1 MARLVNTHSTL
12 VALQEK
18 VYKLGQELL
27 MLKREK
33 QALLN
38 RITAAEAAAA
48 SAIASYQEVLAEN
61 QALKKA
67 ESRRNKTN
75 HGQDNSGLA
84 DGT

>member
-1 MARLVNTHSTL
+1 MPRLVNSHSTL

-38 RITAAEAAAA
+38 RVVAAEAAAA
-48 SAIASYQEVLAEN
+48 SAIASYQELLAEN
-61 QALKKA
+61 QALKRA
-67 ESRRNKTN
+67 ESRRSKVN

-84 DGT
+84 DDT